1 MKVTTDDTGVT
12 TVERLSKQETKTL
25 ANAKSIASQI
35 VWHESERSG
44 DLCAKAAELDDAIGY
59 TLEEFAKRKRERD
72 AS

>member
-1 MKVTTDDTGVT
+1 MKVVTDAAGDT

-25 ANAKSIASQI
+25 TNAKSLVSQI
-35 VWHESERSG
+35 AWHEDDRT